1 MTLVAATARSRAVH
15 GYGRLDANF
24 YTSPGVAAAEKVGL
38 LEAAGLTVVGLRQVA
53 DRIWDP
59 SRFARTYAT
68 SQEPSVPYLRPY
80 DVFDYLPVASD
91 RLSLSR
97 NTSIDDLRL
106 TPGTLLQ
113 TCSGRN
119 LGPCALVDEPLADFT
134 VSHDM
139 IRIEIG
145 DEPMRLY
152 VLAFL
157 QTPTG
162 QALLRRSM
170 SGSVI
175 DHLTVRDVGDVPLPM
190 PRASWPDAVATMRKV
205 TTDIAEARRELQ
217 ALLQAMSDLHPM
229 PSPKGLRRQGWTFL
243 SRDFSG
249 RLDAA
254 YHDQLVMTVRD
265 QLLRA
270 GGGRVDDVAAALKP
284 PRYRRFYV
292 DEGHGRP
299 VLSGRQLL
307 QVQPINLRYV
317 SDRSFKQADDY
328 VLTAGM
334 TIFGGVGRA
343 EGRLGSP
350 ALIGRHR
357 SGWLASEDV
366 VRLRPRGDAS
376 PGGLW
381 LAVATPQVQLQL
393 RALTFGSVVDH
404 LAAEDVASVVLPPV
418 RDELARRAD
427 KAWERVDLAEARL
440 GQVVDQV
447 EADLGSGSG

>member
-1 MTLVAATARSRAVH
+1 
-15 GYGRLDANF
+15 
-24 YTSPGVAAAEKVGL
+24 
-38 LEAAGLTVVGLRQVA
+38 
-53 DRIWDP
+53 
-59 SRFARTYAT
+59 
-68 SQEPSVPYLRPY
+68 VPYMRPY
-80 DVFDYLPVASD
+80 DVFDYLPIASD

-97 NTSIDDLRL
+97 NASVDDLRL

-162 QALLRRSM
+162 QALLRRNM

-190 PRASWPDAVATMRKV
+190 PRGGYWPDAVATMRTI
-205 TTDIAEARRELQ
+205 TTDIAEARLELQ
-217 ALLQAMSDLHPM
+217 ALLQAMADLHPM
-229 PSPKGLRRQGWTFL
+229 PSPQGLSRHGWTFP
-243 SRDFSG
+243 SRAFSG

-254 YHDQLVMTVRD
+254 HHDPLVLTVRAE
-265 QLLRA
+265 LRRE
-270 GGGRVDDVAAALKP
+270 GGARLGDLATALKP

-292 DEGHGRP
+292 AAGHGRP

-307 QVQPINLRYV
+307 QLQPINLRHV

-328 VLTAGM
+328 VLTTGM

-350 ALIGRHR
+350 ALIGPHR

-366 VRLRPRGDAS
+366 VRLRPHGNTSA
-376 PGGLW
+376 GGLW
-381 LAVATPQVQLQL
+381 LASATPQAQLQL
-393 RALTFGSVVDH
+393 RSLTFGSVVDH
-404 LAAEDVASVVLPPV
+404 LAAEDVAGIVLPPV
-418 RDELARRAD
+418 PDALALRAES
-427 KAWERVDLAEARL
+427 AWARFDLAEARL
-440 GQVVDQV
+440 GEVVAQV
-447 EADLGSGSG
+447 EANLG